1 MPFKQC
7 ELKRVNKGSS
17 ESTVAY
23 IDSKLAKVD
32 RNIEVKSASGTWE
45 LWTVSV
51 VSGEELSDSRAENM
65 FKRYHILETQDLSLK
80 HRNK

>member
-1 MPFKQC
+1 MPFRQC
-7 ELKRVNKGSS
+7 ELKREN

-23 IDSKLAKVD
+23 IDSKLAILD
-32 RNIEVKSASGTWE
+32 RKIEVKSPSGQWE
-45 LWTVSV
+45 PWTVSV
-51 VSGEELSDSRAENM
+51 VSKDELSDALADKM